1 MIWNWLSRR
10 PLLVDVTL
18 VGLLLFVAVVTAAH
32 RGDGVTGIGLG
43 VAETLPLLFRRQRP
57 VLVLGVVT
65 AVALVLVAAGDWIL
79 PFQLGLAFYT
89 LASICER
96 RVAVHR
102 RRRRSF
108 AAVVLALVSVGELQF
123 GDSLSRLVFLIA
135 LWLLGDSIGSRRA
148 YVREIEEKAERLE
161 RGREADARRA
171 AAEEQARIARELHDV
186 VAHALSVIVIQAAA
200 ADDVFEVDP
209 ARVREPIR
217 AIETAARAAL
227 GDLRRVLGVLH
238 EEASYDPL
246 PGLGRLDSLVEQV
259 RATGLAVSLEI
270 QGAPR
275 PLPAAVD
282 LSAYR
287 IVQEALTNTL
297 KHASAEHASVRV
309 AYGNELALEVRD
321 DGSGTGDSV
330 ARRQRADRHARARGH
345 ARRQRRRPRCARGR
359 LCGDGAHPVGG
370 AVMTTRVLIADDQA
384 LVRSGF
390 RLIVETRDD
399 LEVVGEA
406 ENGEEAVR
414 LVAELAPDVVLMD
427 VRMPVLDG
435 IEATRRI
442 VASDSS
448 ARILVLTTFDL
459 DEYVYAAIR
468 AGASGFLLK
477 DVRPSD
483 LVDAIRLIAV
493 GNALLGP
500 TVTER
505 LLERFAD
512 GAGKSEA
519 VAAVAALTARE
530 REILRL
536 LAGGL
541 SNAELAE
548 LLVLGETTVKT
559 HVSSILRKLGVRD
572 RVQAVIVA
580 FDAGLVRPGRCVRVK
595 RC

>member
-1 MIWNWLSRR
+1 M
-10 PLLVDVTL
+10 
-18 VGLLLFVAVVTAAH
+18 
-32 RGDGVTGIGLG
+32 
-43 VAETLPLLFRRQRP
+43 
-57 VLVLGVVT
+57 
-65 AVALVLVAAGDWIL
+65 
-79 PFQLGLAFYT
+79 
-89 LASICER
+89 
-96 RVAVHR
+96 
-102 RRRRSF
+102 
-108 AAVVLALVSVGELQF
+108 
-123 GDSLSRLVFLIA
+123 
-135 LWLLGDSIGSRRA
+135 
-148 YVREIEEKAERLE
+148 
-161 RGREADARRA
+161 
-171 AAEEQARIARELHDV
+171 
-186 VAHALSVIVIQAAA
+186 
-200 ADDVFEVDP
+200 
-209 ARVREPIR
+209 
-217 AIETAARAAL
+217 
-227 GDLRRVLGVLH
+227 
-238 EEASYDPL
+238 
-246 PGLGRLDSLVEQV
+246 
-259 RATGLAVSLEI
+259 
-270 QGAPR
+270 
-275 PLPAAVD
+275 
-282 LSAYR
+282 
-287 IVQEALTNTL
+287 QEALTNTL

-330 ARRQRADRHARARGH
+330 PGGSGLIGMRERAAMLGGSVD
-345 ARRQRRRPRCARGR
+345 
-359 LCGDGAHPVGG
+359 AHDAPEGGYVVTALDPVGG
-370 AVMTTRVLIADDQA
+370 ALMTTRVLIADDQA

-580 FDAGLVRPGRCVRVK
+580 FDAGLVRPGVASGLSGVESLRRDLPAVTEAP
-595 RC
+595 